1 MSEGEIAEELPNGD
15 DSAFEEQQSD
25 KNETTH
31 GTVYVDSAEGVIT
44 AEHYQDDSGK
54 TTHIV
59 IHDQALDS
67 GLKTPTTPLP
77 PPTPATPLSRERGLR
92 YQWDDSAHNEVLPVR
107 CKNQN
112 GELHKYKFG
121 SGRQEFQTKSFGTV
135 SGSGTGPLD
144 YGSGTGPLDTDS
156 RGPVPDTELRL

>member
-15 DSAFEEQQSD
+15 DSAFEEQHSD
-25 KNETTH
+25 RSETTQ
-31 GTVYVDSAEGVIT
+31 GTVYVDAAEGVIT
-44 AEHYQDDSGK
+44 AEHYQDESGK

-92 YQWDDSAHNEVLPVR
+92 YQWDDSAHSDVLPVR

-112 GELHKYKFG
+112 GELHKIKFG
-121 SGRQEFQTKSFGTV
+121 SGVERFFIIV
-135 SGSGTGPLD
+135 SQPCPTHSSPLPCP
-144 YGSGTGPLDTDS
+144 TI
-156 RGPVPDTELRL
+156 PVPVPYKHVHSCLCGI